1 MGGTYQPSSNS
12 HSYDHP
18 DRRTSVTPSLVSR
31 TSTSSAY
38 PSTIQSGTSAAD
50 FYAPSEEST
59 PASAYA
65 HYYTNGSA
73 TRNDAQSV
81 ASTSSSG
88 PHYPVRQAPTGY
100 PSSGQIP
107 RYPQQQPE
115 QMYKTQGPYEPQGFR
130 HEQRSSS
137 SSHATDNSSY
147 GRDPRPNVARAPS
160 IASSVFSSAPGSSF
174 GGSPTIEPPRLPNID
189 VQEEVGSPGEG
200 NWFKGLSLE
209 GSPARSTRNSLSP
222 QKPIDLSLR
231 LPQSGNG
238 EGHNAGEEDTFAT
251 PNAKDVPDPFSSGK
265 RAKERTYAVR
275 NGSIDNS
282 SPRSHPNRIPKLS
295 ARNGSA
301 RGFLTGAT
309 HERSVIRSVF
319 DVRRQVV

>member
-1 MGGTYQPSSNS
+1 MGGMYQPSSNS

-18 DRRTSVTPSLVSR
+18 DRRTSVTPSLISR

-50 FYAPSEEST
+50 FYAPQEDST

-65 HYYTNGSA
+65 QYYSNGST
-73 TRNDAQSV
+73 TRNDAPSV

-88 PHYPVRQAPTGY
+88 PHHPVRQASTTGY
-100 PSSGQIP
+100 HSSAQIP
-107 RYPQQQPE
+107 RYPQQPPE
-115 QMYKTQGPYEPQGFR
+115 HMYSNQGPYEPQGFR
-130 HEQRSSS
+130 REQRSSS
-137 SSHATDNSSY
+137 SSHAPDYSPY

-160 IASSVFSSAPGSSF
+160 IASSVLSSAPGSSF

-222 QKPIDLSLR
+222 QKPVDLSLR
-231 LPQSGNG
+231 LPQTSNG
-238 EGHNAGEEDTFAT
+238 EGRNGGEDTFLT
-251 PNAKDVPDPFSSGK
+251 PSAKDVPDPFSSG
-265 RAKERTYAVR
+265 E
-275 NGSIDNS
+275 
-282 SPRSHPNRIPKLS
+282 
-295 ARNGSA
+295 
-301 RGFLTGAT
+301 
-309 HERSVIRSVF
+309 
-319 DVRRQVV
+319 